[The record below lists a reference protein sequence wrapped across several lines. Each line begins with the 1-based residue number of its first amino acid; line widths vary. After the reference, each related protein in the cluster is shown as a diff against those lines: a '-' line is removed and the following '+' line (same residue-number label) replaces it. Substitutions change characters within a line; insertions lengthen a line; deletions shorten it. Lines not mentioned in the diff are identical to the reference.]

1 MTRVHITGK
10 LATGEAIDTIVEAP
24 DELGLGDTLT
34 LGTERVRLVAVRT
47 ELTPEDVDQIWEIEP
62 AP

>member
-10 LATGEAIDTIVEAP
+10 LASGEAIDAIVEAP

-34 LGTERVRLVAVRT
+34 LGAELVRLVAVRT
-47 ELTPEDVDQIWEIEP
+47 ELTPEDVDQIWEVEP
-62 AP
+62 AT